1 MDGLMD
7 EKQILFEQKPVPRA
21 VIQLAL
27 PTVLSSLVMVLYNL
41 ADTYF
46 VGMLDDPIQ
55 NAAVT
60 LAAPVMLAFSAVT
73 NLFGAG
79 SSSVMSRAMG
89 RHAYET
95 ARRTSAFGLYCA
107 LACGLLF
114 SIACLLFQRPLL
126 ALLGAD
132 DTTIGATLSYMRWT
146 VFYGAAP
153 SIFNVVAAYLVR
165 AEGETLHASIGTMSG
180 CVLNMVLDPIFVL
193 PWGFGL
199 GAAGAGFAT
208 FFSNCVAS
216 LYFVLFIYRKR
227 GHTLVCLT
235 PKKVVLHSLIVRSIF
250 QVGVPAAIQNLLN
263 VTGMTI
269 LNNLVSGYGAN
280 AIAAMG
286 ICSKINTFPVDMAL
300 GFTEG
305 VLPLISYNYA
315 SRNFPRM
322 KETILFS
329 GKLLTAV
336 MCVIAA
342 VLFLFP
348 GVFVSLF
355 MENQEVVA
363 YGSRILRGYAL
374 ALPFLRMDFFTV
386 GIFQSVGMGR
396 ETFFFAVARKLLL
409 EIPAMFLLN
418 TLFPLYGLA
427 YAQLTAEVIMAAISL
442 VMLRRLF
449 RQLNSKFQGVG

>member
-89 RHAYET
+89 RRAYET
-95 ARRTSAFGLYCA
+95 ARRTSAFGLYCS

-114 SIACLLFQRPLL
+114 SFLYLIFQQPLL
-126 ALLGAD
+126 SLLGAD
-132 DTTIGATLSYMRWT
+132 ASTLDATISYMRWT
-146 VFYGAAP
+146 VAFGAAP

-180 CVLNMVLDPIFVL
+180 CVLNMVLDPVFVL

-208 FFSNCVAS
+208 FFSNCVAC
-216 LYFVLFIYRKR
+216 LYFIVVIYCKR
-227 GHTLVCLT
+227 SHTLVCLN
-235 PKKVVLHSLIVRSIF
+235 PRKAVLHRLTILSIF

-269 LNNLVSGYGAN
+269 LNNLAAGYGAN
-280 AIAAMG
+280 AVAAMG
-286 ICSKINTFPVDMAL
+286 ICSRINTFPVDMAM
-300 GFTEG
+300 GFTQG
-305 VLPLISYNYA
+305 IMPLISYNYA
-315 SRNFPRM
+315 SRNIPRM

-348 GVFVSLF
+348 GIFVSLF

-363 YGSRILRGYAL
+363 YGARMLRGYAL

-386 GIFQSVGMGR
+386 GIFQAVGMGR
-396 ETFFFAVARKLLL
+396 ETFFFAVARKVLL
-409 EIPAMFLLN
+409 EIPALLI
-418 TLFPLYGLA
+418 LDHFFPLFGLS
-427 YAQLTAEVIMAAISL
+427 YAQLAAEVVMAAVSL

-449 RQLNSKFQGVG
+449 RRLNHEAR